1 MADLPA
7 FKYHPDP
14 VSTGAVVARQITCM
28 CCGEARDHAYVGPA
42 YSDEE
47 LDPLCPWCIADG
59 SAAMQY
65 DCEFT
70 DVDDAPES
78 VPQPVRNAV
87 STSTPGFSGL
97 QQERWL
103 FCCDDAAAFLGAAGK
118 DDIAAHPD
126 AAEALRAESA
136 GRGWDPPTT
145 HRYLRALTKDGSPR
159 AYLFRCLHCGK
170 HLAYSD
176 FSR

>member
-1 MADLPA
+1 MAELPT
-7 FKYHPDP
+7 FRYHPDP
-14 VSTGAVVARQITCM
+14 RSTGAVVARQITCM

-78 VPQPVRNAV
+78 VPAAVRNEVALN
-87 STSTPGFSGL
+87 TPGFAGL
-97 QQERWL
+97 DQERWL
-103 FCCDDAAAFLGAAGK
+103 FCCGDAATFLGFAGSTEM
-118 DDIAAHPD
+118 AAHPD
-126 AAEALRAESA
+126 AAAAIRTESA
-136 GRGWDPPTT
+136 GRGWDGPTT
-145 HRYLRALTKDGSPR
+145 DRYLGALRRDGSPR
-159 AYLFRCLHCGK
+159 AYLFRCEHCGK

-176 FSR
+176 FKR